1 MERKYLG
8 QFQAKLFSATTVRI
22 FELPLK
28 RSSKNFTI
36 EIFLRKLDQALGG
49 EGMALS

>member
-8 QFQAKLFSATTVRI
+8 QFQDKLFNATTVRI

-28 RSSKNFTI
+28 RSGKNFTV
-36 EIFLRKLDQALGG
+36 EIFLRKQDQALGG
-49 EGMALS
+49 EGMTLS